1 MLATTRTSLLGLT
14 VLLLWPAGNIV
25 LAQST
30 PPDTLD
36 WHRYYPLEV
45 GNIWEYEEAE
55 DPFDY
60 TRYHIVSDTTVGE
73 RRYYRRNIFYQN
85 IPVFGDTVYT
95 GYDYVRYDTAGVVV
109 AVPSPDADTAVV
121 DPCAWEDY
129 FVRDLRL
136 GFGAR
141 VACPASPSDSV
152 SVEGGYNEVWTAPG
166 GAPVNVAAIKT
177 FIVVD
182 GLIYSTFVADIGPVG
197 GGNLWGPRL
206 HYARIGAVEYGTPGI
221 VVSVEPA
228 IPTTAGLQVR
238 VLGNPVRGPVAVEIQ
253 SPSVQQA
260 LIEVFDLTGRRVWSD
275 GLPLTRG
282 STRID
287 LPTRLL
293 SSGTYLVRVFVEG
306 GGTASGVFTVVR

>member
-1 MLATTRTSLLGLT
+1 M
-14 VLLLWPAGNIV
+14 

-73 RRYYRRNIFYQN
+73 HRYYRRNIFYQN

-121 DPCAWEDY
+121 DPCASEDY
-129 FVRDLRL
+129 FARDLRL
-136 GFGAR
+136 GFEAR
-141 VACPASPSDSV
+141 VACPAPPPDSV
-152 SVEGGYNEVWTAPG
+152 FVEGGYDEVWTAPG

-177 FIVVD
+177 FFVVD

-206 HYARIGAVEYGTPGI
+206 HYARIGGVEYGTPGI

-238 VLGNPVRGPVAVEIQ
+238 VLGNPVHGSAAVEIR
-253 SPSVQQA
+253 SPFVQPA

-275 GLPLTRG
+275 QLLLALG
-282 STRID
+282 STHSD
-287 LPTRLL
+287 APTRLL
-293 SSGTYLVRVFVEG
+293 SSGTYLIRVSTG
-306 GGTASGVFTVVR
+306 GSTASGVFTVVR

>member
-1 MLATTRTSLLGLT
+1 MLAATRTSLLGLT
-14 VLLLWPAGNIV
+14 VLLLWPAGNIA
-25 LAQST
+25 LAQSP

-36 WHRYYPLEV
+36 WHRYYPLDV
-45 GNIWEYEEAE
+45 GNIWEYNEAE
-55 DPFDY
+55 QPFEY
-60 TRYHIVSDTTVGE
+60 TRYHIESDTMAGG
-73 RRYYRRNIFYQN
+73 RLYYKREILFQN
-85 IPVFGDTVYT
+85 IPVWGDTVFT

-136 GFGAR
+136 GFEAR
-141 VACPASPSDSV
+141 VACPAPPPDSV
-152 SVEGGYNEVWTAPG
+152 FVEGGYNEVWTAPD

-177 FIVVD
+177 FFLD

-206 HYARIGAVEYGTPGI
+206 HYARIGGVEYGTPRI

-228 IPTTAGLQVR
+228 IPATTGLQVR
-238 VLGNPVRGPVAVEIQ
+238 VLGNPVHGSAAFEIR
-253 SPSVQQA
+253 SPLVQPA
-260 LIEVFDLTGRRVWSD
+260 LIEVFDLTGRRVWSN

-282 STRID
+282 ATRTD

-293 SSGTYLVRVFVEG
+293 SSGTYLIRVSTG
-306 GGTASGVFTVVR
+306 GGTTSGVFTVVR

>member
-95 GYDYVRYDTAGVVV
+95 GYDYVRYDTPGVVV

-129 FVRDLRL
+129 FLLDLR
-136 GFGAR
+136 R
-141 VACPASPSDSV
+141 
-152 SVEGGYNEVWTAPG
+152 
-166 GAPVNVAAIKT
+166 
-177 FIVVD
+177 
-182 GLIYSTFVADIGPVG
+182 
-197 GGNLWGPRL
+197 
-206 HYARIGAVEYGTPGI
+206 
-221 VVSVEPA
+221 
-228 IPTTAGLQVR
+228 
-238 VLGNPVRGPVAVEIQ
+238 
-253 SPSVQQA
+253 
-260 LIEVFDLTGRRVWSD
+260 
-275 GLPLTRG
+275 
-282 STRID
+282 
-287 LPTRLL
+287 
-293 SSGTYLVRVFVEG
+293 
-306 GGTASGVFTVVR
+306 